1 MKIIISP
8 AKSLEEEKKLPTSKV
23 SQPDFFDDAIK
34 LNRKLARMSKP
45 ELSKL
50 MKISDNLADLNYGRF
65 QEFDETNKTDK
76 ARPAVYLY
84 NGDVYS
90 GLDVYSLPNKKINQ
104 LQSTLRIM
112 SGMYGVLKPLDLI
125 QPYRL
130 EMGIKLATQ
139 GNDNLYEFWKE
150 KVTESLNS
158 ELKKDE
164 IFLNLASKEYSKAI
178 DKKALKT
185 EMVSPVFKDLKNGK
199 LKIIAIYAKK
209 ARGAMVRYI
218 LDKNASSM
226 DDILGFDYMD
236 YGYSE
241 KYTEKEN
248 EPVFVR

>member
-8 AKSLEEEKKLPTSKV
+8 AKSLEEEKELPTSKT
-23 SQPDFFDDAIK
+23 SQPEFFDEAIK

-50 MKISDNLADLNYGRF
+50 MKISDNLADLNYGRY
-65 QEFDETNKTDK
+65 QEFDESNKTDK

-84 NGDVYS
+84 DGDVYN
-90 GLDVYSLPNKKINQ
+90 GLDVYSLPNKKIDQ
-104 LQSTLRIM
+104 LQSTLRII
-112 SGMYGVLKPLDLI
+112 SGMYGVLKPLDVI

-130 EMGIKLATQ
+130 EMSIKLQAQ

-150 KVTESLNS
+150 KITESFNN
-158 ELKKDE
+158 ELKEDE
-164 IFLNLASKEYSKAI
+164 LFLNLASKEYSKAI
-178 DKKALKT
+178 DEKTLKT
-185 EMVSPVFKDLKNGK
+185 KMISPVFKDFKNGK
-199 LKIIAIYAKK
+199 LRVVAIYAKK
-209 ARGAMVRYI
+209 ARGAMVRYV

-226 DDILGFDYMD
+226 EEVLGFDYMD

-241 KYTEKEN
+241 KYTENEN